1 MTERDNDNKGPDTDT
16 DGVPPAVER
25 NMENLIFIILSLRQ
39 RENIPGEMNE
49 DLLELSSWR

>member
-1 MTERDNDNKGPDTDT
+1 MTERDHDNKRPDTDT

-25 NMENLIFIILSLRQ
+25 NMGNLIFDILSLRQ
-39 RENIPGEMNE
+39 RKNIPGEMHE